1 MTTVENRATG
11 RVRSFLRGEI
21 LHSNGN
27 SRTECTIRD
36 LSAGG
41 ARIEAPQSVT
51 VPEFFDLFIP
61 QRNLRH
67 RVKMIWRHASEF
79 GVSFQNEHQPPVPSI
94 EENPNEIRMRM
105 LELEL
110 ETAKLKS
117 QIAEMRTIIE
127 LLVKERKTA

>member
-1 MTTVENRATG
+1 MTTIEHRAAS

-36 LSAGG
+36 LSEGG

-67 RVKMIWRHASEF
+67 RVRIIWRHASEF

-110 ETAKLKS
+110 ETTKLKAT
-117 QIAEMRTIIE
+117 IAEMRTMIE
-127 LLVKERKTA
+127 LLVQDRKSA

>member
-1 MTTVENRATG
+1 MTTVENRATA

-36 LSAGG
+36 LSEGG

-51 VPEFFDLFIP
+51 IPEFFDLFIP

-67 RVKMIWRHASEF
+67 RVRMIWRHASEF
-79 GVSFQNEHQPPVPSI
+79 GVSFQNEHQAPPPSI

-110 ETAKLKS
+110 EAAKLRS
-117 QIAEMRTIIE
+117 QIAEMRTMIE